1 MRPPDPLSTAH
12 LEQQLGS
19 DGLDAV
25 LEKIARPLPLI
36 VFHGDRDAIVAS
48 ANASGLIDH
57 VLAVASP
64 DRHPGTPSAAVT
76 RGQVTGGH
84 AYTRTCYQNPVGAVL
99 AERWIIHQGGHSDHA
114 GKCPAG
120 GRLRLAYCRI

>member
-36 VFHGDRDAIVAS
+36 VFHGYRDAIVAS

-76 RGQVTGGH
+76 RGQVTGRPAIRPRPG
-84 AYTRTCYQNPVGAVL
+84 VGPPGPAPPADQDIPA
-99 AERWIIHQGGHSDHA
+99 AERQFTDLDHL
-114 GKCPAG
+114 G
-120 GRLRLAYCRI
+120 